1 MINMGSKI
9 KSLRKESGLSQTE
22 LAQKLNTSQDTVSL
36 WELNRSCPDA
46 ENIVKLCIL
55 FDVSS
60 DYLLGLKEY

>member
-1 MINMGSKI
+1 MGSKI